1 MLPSLT
7 VYAMVLF
14 AIFSPLG
21 VDANTYTHT
30 AHPSDK
36 LIVETTINAP
46 TNLTVENI
54 IKTDAYCSLDNGT
67 AKIEMAGGTNPNYM
81 YSIDNGATFQTSNC
95 FDNLGVGDYLVI
107 VIDVSNPGCTATQTF
122 QIGNAPDLE
131 IIGLEFDCLQGQ
143 NSASYTMTISG
154 GTPEFTLSYAD
165 PNGGTYTTSS
175 FNFDID
181 FEITDI
187 VAGNYTIFIADRLGC
202 VKDTTIFV
210 EECCTFNFEC
220 TNPPLNVDCMGE
232 IPPIDPVYL
241 DLVSDGYQDLDS
253 LVSQNLLSIQDNC
266 FEAVVTAVD
275 VPQNIPTTCQDTLK
289 ILRTYTI
296 DQQGTLYTCT
306 QPINVLNHL
315 PLALQSEA
323 ENLMLECD
331 PALNDGQIAAWLS
344 TNGGS
349 SIVNDC
355 NATWSN
361 DYVAVP
367 FECGFTGATTVTFTV
382 VDACN
387 VELTTTATIT
397 IIDNTPPTI
406 ITDPEPLVLD
416 CGLDQTA
423 VDDWL
428 NNIGGATATDACQFE
443 VWSHD
448 FSALNFDCG
457 ESGTT
462 IVTFTATDACGNFTT
477 VQGEISI
484 VDPNA
489 YQLLC
494 PSDLQVDLDD
504 PNHLTQIAEWL
515 GLATTDDPCYD
526 VDYPITNNFDP
537 ADLVIDCDYLSLAVT
552 FSTVNQCGVERTCAA
567 QIIAGQNNSS
577 EIVCNGDL
585 DLECGDPD
593 NENRIQTWL
602 DNVVAFDADGNSLTV
617 NHDYDQNIT
626 SGISCGESVVTFSAI
641 DDCNQTV
648 VCQASIVFEDNI
660 APEFIECPEDLN
672 LACGFDQQVVD
683 DWLNN
688 SQGIAVDACGNVTYT
703 YFQDPTFN
711 AVCGESGYMEVEF
724 IATDECGN
732 SNTCTARINIID
744 DTNIDIECPTNLIVD
759 DNVTDFEAEII
770 DWIATANVID
780 PCDLGLSVSNDYDP
794 ASIEGECGFISL
806 VVNFEVSSSC
816 GPIATCSA
824 TVSGNLNTEPTL
836 LCPEDI
842 SLACGEAGN
851 TAAIN
856 DWIDSVEASDYLGNE
871 LVVSN
876 DLDMEF
882 IENGCGQ
889 IEVAFSIID
898 ACENELVCVKNILIE
913 DNEAPQIICQES
925 ITIDL
930 STGSAESQLDAFI
943 SETPLLDNCS
953 NTITLEHSLA
963 GDVSTV
969 VCGDIFDLTLTAT
982 DACGNVTSCVSEV
995 EFIDF
1000 NELFIECPDALSISC
1015 LEEDLEGNISAYLES
1030 IFVQS
1035 SRLEYTVENDYDSS
1049 LVIDD
1054 CNDYIQFDVEFVV
1067 FDACGNEELCILPVE
1082 ILPEMKVFVPNIF
1095 TPDGDGFNDLVTVY
1109 ANKNV
1114 VRVNEFII
1122 YDRWGEVV
1130 FRGLDFFPNDENF
1143 GWDGRFKGRMADINV
1158 YSYFAEVE
1166 DDFGRV
1172 QKHTGT
1178 ITLMN

>member
-14 AIFSPLG
+14 TIFSPLG
-21 VDANTYTHT
+21 LNANSYTHT
-30 AHPSDK
+30 ANPSDK
-36 LIVETTINAP
+36 LIVETAINAP

-131 IIGLEFDCLQGQ
+131 IISLEFDCLQGE
-143 NSASYTMTISG
+143 NSANYTMTVSG

-165 PNGGTYTTSS
+165 PNGGTYTTTS
-175 FNFDID
+175 FNFDIE
-181 FEITDI
+181 FPITNI
-187 VAGNYTIFIADRLGC
+187 VEGNYTIFIEDRLGC
-202 VKDTTIFV
+202 IKDTTFFV
-210 EECCTFNFEC
+210 EECCTFNFTC
-220 TNPPLNVDCMGE
+220 NNPPINVECMGE

-253 LVSQNLLSIQDNC
+253 LVSQQLLIIEDNC
-266 FEAVVTAVD
+266 YEAVVTAID
-275 VPQNIPTTCQDTLK
+275 VPQNTPTTCADTLK

-296 DQQGTLYTCT
+296 DQNGVIYTCT

-315 PLALQSEA
+315 ELSFEA
-323 ENLMLECD
+323 EAQNLVLECD
-331 PALNDGQIAAWLS
+331 PNLNDGQIVDWLAF
-344 TNGGS
+344 NGGAS
-349 SIVNDC
+349 VLGDC
-355 NATWSN
+355 NAQWSN
-361 DYVAVP
+361 DFVSISD
-367 FECGFTGATTVTFTV
+367 ECGFTGTTTVTFTID
-382 VDACN
+382 DACN
-387 VELTTTATIT
+387 NQLTTTATIT
-397 IIDNTPPTI
+397 INDTNPPTI
-406 ITDPEPLVLD
+406 VETPTQLILD
-416 CGLDQTA
+416 CGLDQAA
-423 VDDWL
+423 VDNWL
-428 NNIGGATATDACQFE
+428 DTNGGAIATDECQFE
-443 VWSHD
+443 IWTND
-448 FSALNFDCG
+448 FNGLNFDCG
-457 ESGTT
+457 QSGTT
-462 IVTFTATDACGNFTT
+462 VVNFTAMDACGNFTT
-477 VQGEISI
+477 TSGEITI

-494 PSDLQVDLDD
+494 PSDLEVDLDD

-515 GLATTDDPCYD
+515 GLATTDDPCYN
-526 VDYPITNNFDP
+526 VDYPITNNFNP

-552 FSTVNQCGVERTCAA
+552 FSTINQCGVERTCSA

-577 EIVCNGDL
+577 EILCNGDIE
-585 DLECGDPD
+585 LECGDPD
-593 NENRIQTWL
+593 NETSIQAWL
-602 DNVVAFDADGNSLTV
+602 DNVVAFDADGNNLTV
-617 NHDYDQNIT
+617 TNDFQAANAN
-626 SGISCGESVVTFSAI
+626 GVSCGEVVVTFSAI

-660 APEFIECPEDLN
+660 APTFLECPEDLN
-672 LACGFDQQVVD
+672 LACGYDQQAID
-683 DWLNN
+683 DWLSTN
-688 SQGIAVDACGNVTYT
+688 QGVAVDACSNITYSYNHDT
-703 YFQDPTFN
+703 NFIS
-711 AVCGESGYMEVEF
+711 VCGESGYMEVEF

-732 SNTCTARINIID
+732 STTCGARINIID
-744 DTNIDIECPTNLIVD
+744 DTDIEIACPTNLIVD
-759 DNVTDFEAEII
+759 DNVTDFEAEILT
-770 DWIATANVID
+770 WIGTATVID
-780 PCDLGLSVSNDYDP
+780 PCDLGLTVSNDYDP
-794 ASIEGECGFISL
+794 ASIENECGFISL

-816 GPIATCSA
+816 GAIASCSA

-836 LCPEDI
+836 VCPEDI
-842 SLACGEAGN
+842 TLGCGEAGN
-851 TAAIN
+851 LTAIN
-856 DWIDSVEASDYLGNE
+856 EWIDSVEASDYLGNE
-871 LVVSN
+871 LMVSN

-898 ACENELVCVKNILIE
+898 ACDNELVCVKSLIIE
-913 DNEAPQIICQES
+913 DNEVPQIICQES

-930 STGSAESQLDAFI
+930 STGNAQNQLDAI
-943 SETPLLDNCS
+943 IAETPLLDNCS
-953 NTITLEHSLA
+953 NGVTLEHSLA

-982 DACGNVTSCVSEV
+982 DACGNVTVCVSEV

-1000 NELFIECPDALSISC
+1000 NELFLECPDPLSISC
-1015 LEEDLEGNISAYLES
+1015 LEEDLEGEISSYLES
-1030 IFVQS
+1030 ILVQS
-1035 SRLEYTVENDYDSS
+1035 SRLDYTVENDYDSS
-1049 LVIDD
+1049 IVVDD
-1054 CNDYIQFDVEFVV
+1054 CNDYIQFDVEFIVY
-1067 FDACGNEELCILPVE
+1067 DDCGNEEICILPVE

-1114 VRVNEFII
+1114 VKVNEFII

-1143 GWDGRFKGRMADINV
+1143 GWNGRFKGRMADINV